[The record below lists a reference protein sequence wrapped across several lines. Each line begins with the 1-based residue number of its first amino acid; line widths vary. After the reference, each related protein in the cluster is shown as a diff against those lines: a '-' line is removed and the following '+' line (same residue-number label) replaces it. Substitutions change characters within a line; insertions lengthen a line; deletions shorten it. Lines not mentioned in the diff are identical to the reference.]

1 MEVIEAG
8 LERVVVGG
16 AGAAGAGAG
25 SGGCSAVGVSTSGG
39 GFGVVLTFLN
49 DLRAKLLVDGL
60 MEVIE
65 AGLER
70 VVVGGAGAAGAGA
83 GSGGCSAVGVSTSG
97 GGFGVVLTFLNDLR
111 AKLLVDGLMDS
122 TREMADDLWVSL
134 FGRSLAVMTESG
146 LVLVVLLICCSS
158 RKDGLGEL

>member
-1 MEVIEAG
+1 MAAMSEKELEMLAREFRAARASRNAAALILEEG
-8 LERVVVGG
+8 LEGR
-16 AGAAGAGAG
+16 
-25 SGGCSAVGVSTSGG
+25 
-39 GFGVVLTFLN
+39 
-49 DLRAKLLVDGL
+49 L